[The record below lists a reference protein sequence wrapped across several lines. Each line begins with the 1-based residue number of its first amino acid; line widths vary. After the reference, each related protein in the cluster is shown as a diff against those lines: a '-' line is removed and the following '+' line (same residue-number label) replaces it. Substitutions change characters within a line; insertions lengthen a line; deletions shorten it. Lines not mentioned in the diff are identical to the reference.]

1 MSAKRNVPKL
11 RKDFTMSKK
20 DEKPDIDQIVSQCDL
35 WEALDLVEEGDLT
48 GEDRDRLV
56 AMVLVHYWQYFDDL
70 DFLVGFDFNDRIIDL
85 ALEEDPHSIP
95 DEIVM
100 DLTNNISHDKRLSIA
115 DDWEIEEIRHMAKMG
130 DLAHVFL
137 DHVGK

>member
-1 MSAKRNVPKL
+1 
-11 RKDFTMSKK
+11 MSKK

-100 DLTNNISHDKRLSIA
+100 DLTNNISHNKRLSIA

>member
-1 MSAKRNVPKL
+1 MCIRD
-11 RKDFTMSKK
+11 R
-20 DEKPDIDQIVSQCDL
+20 
-35 WEALDLVEEGDLT
+35 GDLT

>member
-1 MSAKRNVPKL
+1 MSE
-11 RKDFTMSKK
+11 K
-20 DEKPDIDQIVSQCDL
+20 DEKPNIDQIVSQRKL
-35 WEALDLVEEGDLT
+35 WKALDLVEEGDLT

-56 AMVLVHYWQYFDDL
+56 AMVLVHYWQYLADL

-85 ALEEDPHSIP
+85 ALEEDPYCIP
-95 DEIVM
+95 NEIVM

-115 DDWEIEEIRHMAKMG
+115 ETWEIEEIRRMAKMG
-130 DLAHVFL
+130 DLAHAFL

>member
-1 MSAKRNVPKL
+1 
-11 RKDFTMSKK
+11 MSKK

>member
-1 MSAKRNVPKL
+1 
-11 RKDFTMSKK
+11 MSKK
-20 DEKPDIDQIVSQCDL
+20 DEKPDIDQIVSQRDL

-56 AMVLVHYWQYFDDL
+56 AMVLVHYWQYLDNL

-85 ALEEDPHSIP
+85 ALEEDSYCIPH
-95 DEIVM
+95 EIVM

-137 DHVGK
+137 DHAGK

>member
-1 MSAKRNVPKL
+1 M
-11 RKDFTMSKK
+11 KDMIDDRLLDEMRKK
-20 DEKPDIDQIVSQCDL
+20 DEKTDIDQIVSQREL
-35 WEALDLVEEGDLT
+35 WKALDLVEEGDLT
-48 GEDRDRLV
+48 DEDRDRLV

-85 ALEEDPHSIP
+85 ALEEDLYGIPH
-95 DEIVM
+95 EIVI
-100 DLTNNISHDKRLSIA
+100 DLTNSISHDKRLSIA

-130 DLAHVFL
+130 DLAHSFL

>member
-1 MSAKRNVPKL
+1 
-11 RKDFTMSKK
+11 MSKK

-100 DLTNNISHDKRLSIA
+100 DLTNNISHDKRLSIT

-130 DLAHVFL
+130 DLAHAFL